1 MSLPGR
7 CGARSTL
14 ADVNESPA
22 FPPPWAIAGGVAAA
36 LALIFLLGVGF
47 GQQWG
52 ADQWGPLAAWVA
64 GAATFGAVVV
74 ALREAARSQRARA
87 VDHEIS
93 RRRECIAALGEL
105 WGALVGLII
114 DFRTF
119 VDYLDDLGQN
129 FNPATGVV
137 SPGPG
142 ERQVLKTYGEVIGER
157 IQDFFDKWAKAVEPP
172 LLPPALCFVAPRLTM
187 RWSRSISMSTQS
199 KPMGSEALRG
209 RSWPGGVPT
218 LLR

>member
-1 MSLPGR
+1 MSSCLDAVPWSR
-7 CGARSTL
+7 L
-14 ADVNESPA
+14 ADMDSNRPL
-22 FPPPWAIAGGVAAA
+22 PPPWVIAGGVVAA
-36 LALIFLLGVGF
+36 LVLIFLLGIGF

-52 ADQWGPLAAWVA
+52 ARTMGTTGRLGRRSGHLRRGRRGVA
-64 GAATFGAVVV
+64 RGRTRPTSG
-74 ALREAARSQRARA
+74 E

-129 FNPATGVV
+129 FDPAAASVV

-142 ERQVLKTYGEVIGER
+142 ERQVLKTYGEIIGER

-172 LLPPALCFVAPRLTM
+172 LFTVRLVLRGTPLTL
-187 RWSRSISMSTQS
+187 RWSRSISISTQS
-199 KPMGSEALRG
+199 KPMGSSSITKPVLA
-209 RSWPGGVPT
+209 
-218 LLR
+218 